1 VGSRAG
7 LDAEENT
14 KILALF
20 DERLS
25 ESFFYSNIT
34 STGIPWIYYTALITT
49 ILEDT

>member
-20 DERLS
+20 DGRVS
-25 ESFFYSNIT
+25 ENF
-34 STGIPWIYYTALITT
+34 IY
-49 ILEDT
+49 